1 MKSNIKLAIA
11 DDHALLRTG
20 LLALCE
26 TMEDVTV
33 VGDMGSGE
41 EAINFARIH
50 KPDIFLIDIM
60 MGGMTGIEAARWI
73 QEQTPNVKVILI
85 SAEVNKEFI
94 TTGIKSGIHG
104 YMNKNIDKEI
114 LHTALIT
121 VMRGERYFSPEI
133 SALVFQ
139 DFYLKQTEGKGL
151 PMPTKTSLSKRELQ
165 VLTIIALGKTTREIA
180 EELFISIK
188 TVETHRLHIQ
198 DKLGLSN
205 TAQLVRYAIERDMIE
220 IKKQA

>member
-133 SALVFQ
+133 SAPCVSGF
-139 DFYLKQTEGKGL
+139 L
-151 PMPTKTSLSKRELQ
+151 PEADRRQ
-165 VLTIIALGKTTREIA
+165 GIADANEDLA
-180 EELFISIK
+180 
-188 TVETHRLHIQ
+188 
-198 DKLGLSN
+198 
-205 TAQLVRYAIERDMIE
+205 
-220 IKKQA
+220 